1 MKRTFSTER
10 VAEMVGVHWTTLHR
24 WLRSGGVEP
33 SIAVPLDGRTLWRWT
48 LQDVKMVRKYKAV
61 HYRNARG
68 RKKAQ
73 KKSGNR

>member
-1 MKRTFSTER
+1 MKRTFSTGR

-61 HYRNARG
+61 HYRKGRG

>member
-10 VAEMVGVHWTTLHR
+10 VAEMVGIHWTTLHR

-61 HYRNARG
+61 HYRKGRG

-73 KKSGNR
+73 KKRGNR